1 MIAVLKEFSR
11 LQDCRLLTTLT
22 PRCFLVPRVHRGSS
36 KDSVYGWKTGSRF
49 SKPCLYHTRSPMAQK
64 SELSLE
70 SKLESTFELT
80 SVMVRM
86 KMDR

>member
-1 MIAVLKEFSR
+1 
-11 LQDCRLLTTLT
+11 
-22 PRCFLVPRVHRGSS
+22 
-36 KDSVYGWKTGSRF
+36 
-49 SKPCLYHTRSPMAQK
+49 MAQK

-86 KMDR
+86 KMAP